1 MTSGTTRR
9 LSETRVRFRF
19 RSRETAVEEAEKEH
33 PLLRAIRRQ
42 NKDGANVI
50 ALVSGRTRSGKSEL
64 LAKLI
69 EELDP
74 GFIQSFRDGTPHL
87 SVSPVPFFKALDAR
101 ILPPGSWWMIDE
113 PTGVKNTEW
122 YTEIGKALRDI
133 LTSYA
138 YTVVNLGVCV
148 PIVDKL
154 QSDLK
159 NNCHFWVRMYH
170 PGHAGVRE
178 MVQRVNYSRAANAPL
193 EVVKPSWLGKL
204 TVGRTSEEFDS
215 YYKPLKTTNFQ
226 GLTHGWIERLSRQER
241 QRGPVD
247 SKRPYVT

>member
-1 MTSGTTRR
+1 M
-9 LSETRVRFRF
+9 SETRVRFRF
-19 RSRETAVEEAEKEH
+19 RSTEAAVEEKIQEH

-50 ALVSGRTRSGKSEL
+50 ALVSGRTRSGKSRL

-69 EELDP
+69 EKLDP
-74 GFIQSFRDGTPHL
+74 SFIQSFRDGTPHL
-87 SVSPVPFFKALDAR
+87 SVSPVPFFKALNAGV
-101 ILPPGSWWMIDE
+101 LLPGSWWMIDE

-122 YTEIGKALRDI
+122 YTDVGKALRDI

-138 YTVVNLGVCV
+138 YTTINLGVCV

-154 QSDLK
+154 QADLK
-159 NNCHFWVRMYH
+159 TLCHFWIKMYH
-170 PGHAGVRE
+170 HGHAGVRE
-178 MVQRVNYSRAANAPL
+178 MIQKVNYSKAANAPL

-204 TVGRTSEEFDS
+204 TVGMTSDEFES
-215 YYKPLKTTNFQ
+215 YYGPLKDANFQ
-226 GLTHGWIERLSRQER
+226 GLTHSWIERLSRQER
-241 QRGPVD
+241 RTGPVD

>member
-1 MTSGTTRR
+1 MT
-9 LSETRVRFRF
+9 ETRLRFRF
-19 RSRETAVEEAEKEH
+19 RSTETLLDSPVQEH
-33 PLLRAIRRQ
+33 PLLRAIRSR
-42 NKDGANVI
+42 NKQGANVI
-50 ALVSGRTRSGKSEL
+50 VLVSGPTRSGKSRL

-69 EELDP
+69 EKLDP
-74 GFIQSFRDGTPHL
+74 SFIQSFRDGTPHL

-101 ILPPGSWWMIDE
+101 ILQPGSWWMIDE

-159 NNCHFWVRMYH
+159 TLCHFWMKMYSH
-170 PGHAGVRE
+170 GHAGVRE

-204 TVGRTSEEFDS
+204 TVAKPSEEFES
-215 YYKPLKTTNFQ
+215 YYGPLKDANFK
-226 GLTHGWIERLSRQER
+226 GLTHSWIERLSRQER
-241 QRGPVD
+241 RMGPID
-247 SKRPYVT
+247 SKRSYVT